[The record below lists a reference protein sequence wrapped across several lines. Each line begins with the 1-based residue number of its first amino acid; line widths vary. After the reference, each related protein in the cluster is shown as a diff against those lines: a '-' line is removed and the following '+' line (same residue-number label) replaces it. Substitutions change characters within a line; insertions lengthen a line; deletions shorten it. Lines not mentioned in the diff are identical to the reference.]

1 MEAYIVFWRSGTD
14 SMELDCPAKRK
25 RDQWEKWQLK
35 QGFAKKSR
43 IGDWSQRGTWEAGG
57 KVEGEGEE
65 EKEERENG

>member
-25 RDQWEKWQLK
+25 REQWEMTVKIV
-35 QGFAKKSR
+35 KKSQ
-43 IGDWSQRGTWEAGG
+43 IGEWNQRGTWEAGG